1 MARLMARISSAIL
14 DDSMDRAASSARVGA
29 GPFQGPTKRACSK
42 NEPRDAI
49 SHSSPARR
57 SLAEGMVVRVVF
69 SNDDI
74 KEGLD
79 EGGGGGGADVVGLEL
94 GKVEGAGAL

>member
-1 MARLMARISSAIL
+1 
-14 DDSMDRAASSARVGA
+14 
-29 GPFQGPTKRACSK
+29 
-42 NEPRDAI
+42 
-49 SHSSPARR
+49 
-57 SLAEGMVVRVVF
+57 LAEGMVVRVVF

-79 EGGGGGGADVVGLEL
+79 EGGGGGGADVMGLEL